1 MTTTNSCPL
10 LSFINSFLCQA
21 LYTFVSSC
29 LHANLILQMK
39 KLRLKEANLLVQVH
53 IVENKQMKVKLK
65 STDQQVSKIGILL
78 K

>member
-1 MTTTNSCPL
+1 
-10 LSFINSFLCQA
+10 
-21 LYTFVSSC
+21 
-29 LHANLILQMK
+29 MK